1 MMIRTVSIVVTIL
14 TGLFLA
20 EPALRPQASPGP
32 PAPAFKLNPV
42 VGRGM
47 SSDELKGKVVVLDFF
62 ATWCPPCLQE
72 IPALSALSKK
82 YKNKNVR
89 VIGIAAES
97 GTIDDVKHKLTEFR
111 VGYRGDPPGPIQLT
125 GILWTAQQI

>member
-1 MMIRTVSIVVTIL
+1 MV
-14 TGLFLA
+14 
-20 EPALRPQASPGP
+20 
-32 PAPAFKLNPV
+32 
-42 VGRGM
+42 
-47 SSDELKGKVVVLDFF
+47 
-62 ATWCPPCLQE
+62 
-72 IPALSALSKK
+72 SALPAGNPGSQRPLQK